1 MSKILLVDEDLQSR
15 NTLSSFF
22 QTRGFDVVAA
32 EKGRDGLARF
42 ESERPDAVLLGD
54 ALTDIDGVT
63 ICRTLRNQPDGGAE
77 VAVMF
82 VSEKAELPAR
92 IAAFESGA
100 DDFVERPTAL
110 EEIYARVQALL
121 RRSKK
126 NGNGHSV
133 DTLTCGDIKMDRI
146 RHCVT
151 REGEEIPLTL
161 TEYNLLE
168 YFLKNKNAA
177 LSRKDILKA
186 VWGGTVDGFTN
197 IVDVYVNYLRKKI
210 ERPEKK
216 KIIKTVRGVGY
227 LLEE

>member
-1 MSKILLVDEDLQSR
+1 MSKILLVDEDSQSR
-15 NTLSSFF
+15 NTIESYF
-22 QTRGFDVVAA
+22 QTRGFSVVASGT
-32 EKGRDGLARF
+32 GRDALARF
-42 ESERPDAVLLGD
+42 AVEKPDAVLLDKDLGD
-54 ALTDIDGVT
+54 VDGLTF
-63 ICRTLRNQPDGGAE
+63 CRTLRNQQDDGSR

-82 VSEKAELPAR
+82 VADQSDMTER

-100 DDFVERPTAL
+100 DDFVQKPTAL

-121 RRSKK
+121 RRSQRTV
-126 NGNGHSV
+126 SAV
-133 DTLTCGDIKMDRI
+133 DVLEAGDLKMDRV
-146 RHCVT
+146 RHKVT

-168 YFLKNKNAA
+168 HLLKNKNIA

-186 VWGGTVDGFTN
+186 VWGGNVDGFTN

-210 ERPEKK
+210 ERPDRKRLL
-216 KIIKTVRGVGY
+216 KTVRGVGY